1 MIIPSKMPNKQKNI
15 KRPWVAERVHYSRR
29 NTIDNGFY
37 NSWPWRKL
45 RKRFIE
51 TNPNCKKCEDEMI
64 VTEGKYVD
72 HIQRIEDGGAK
83 LDENNLQTLCK
94 WHHDSKSGKEA
105 HGYKE
110 TKGHRG
116 QNTKT

>member
-1 MIIPSKMPNKQKNI
+1 MMKTSTMPNKQKNI
-15 KRPWVAERVHYSRR
+15 KRPWVQERVSYSRR
-29 NTIDNGFY
+29 SNDNSKFY
-37 NSWPWRKL
+37 NSHTWRKL

-94 WHHDSKSGKEA
+94 MA
-105 HGYKE
+105 P
-110 TKGHRG
+110 R
-116 QNTKT
+116 